1 MPLTALQLT
10 DNPIGF
16 YVTAPVTT
24 NTPNNQP
31 FVIADGTGKATLTF
45 PQVASGQ
52 VYTGS
57 ITVNAVGGGGIPGT
71 VWTITRDGT
80 TPFLTWYDN
89 QIALDIQARDGQTIS
104 IMGTGLVPGTK
115 VNAVWTGRNDPNQGA
130 VPIVAPSVSGSSNP
144 INLRGTT
151 QQGSSIANPTVAAAG
166 TVTLL
171 NGIAINQ
178 PSFEAVFTLNLP
190 AGAGTVPFA
199 ILGVAWQDAV
209 TGLQVG
215 FKQYALTAGNG
226 PTNPI
231 SVYLSGPCRGNQL
244 VLTLQ
249 NLDPA
254 QVLTYNWLFNTL
266 SYTYT
271 VDRLLQP
278 SYSPVNPITFANPA
292 GNPSK
297 GLLFASAPTV
307 GPNGTIIRLCAASN
321 AKCKINIDDSAQ
333 ANPWALTIADPATLY
348 NAAANN
354 ELYKFNGIAG
364 SVFETEIQMP
374 NGPTLFTL
382 ANSAATNS
390 IVLGVTVLI
399 MEY

>member
-1 MPLTALQLT
+1 MPLTPLQLT

-31 FVIADGTGKATLTF
+31 FIIADSKGNVTLTF

-57 ITVNAVGGGGIPGT
+57 ITVVAIAGGGLPGAT
-71 VWTITRDGT
+71 WTITRDGT
-80 TPFLTWYDN
+80 TPFLTWFDN
-89 QIALDIQARDGQTIS
+89 QIALDIQGRDGQTVS
-104 IMGTGLVPGTK
+104 LMGTGLVPGTK
-115 VNAVWTGRNDPNQGA
+115 VSAVWTGRNDGNQGA

-151 QQGSSIANPTVAAAG
+151 QQGSNITGLALAGAG

-171 NGIAINQ
+171 NSVGIAQ
-178 PSFEAVFTLNLP
+178 PSFEAAFTLSMP
-190 AGAGTVPFA
+190 AGTGTVPFA
-199 ILGVAWQDAV
+199 ILGVGWQDAV

-226 PTNPI
+226 PANALTY
-231 SVYLSGPCRGNQL
+231 YLTGPCRGNQL

-254 QVLTYNWLFNTL
+254 VTLTYSWLFNTL

-271 VDRLLQP
+271 IDRLLQP
-278 SYSPVNPITFANPA
+278 VYAATAPNGFTNPG

-297 GLLFASAPTV
+297 GLLLASAPTL
-307 GPNGTIIRLCAASN
+307 GPNASATRLCAASN
-321 AKCKINIDDSAQ
+321 AKCKVNIDDSAQ
-333 ANPWALTIADPATLY
+333 LNNWALTISDPGQLY
-348 NAAANN
+348 NAAASN
-354 ELYKFNGIAG
+354 ELYKFNGVAG
-364 SVFETEIQMP
+364 SVQLNEIQLP
-374 NGPTLFTL
+374 NGPTLFTFT
-382 ANSAATNS
+382 NGGATNT
-390 IVLGVTVLI
+390 ILLNVTVTI